1 MSNPA
6 VMIYVP
12 FALNGNKNIIQVT
25 RQENQDQEDATWS
38 EGYPNI
44 TMIKQ
49 SAGGKA
55 PKGLDMNGVL
65 YSLSADVVHRQSGK
79 QMLFDAEYAT
89 NIGGYAKGSLLQST
103 DLSRFW
109 ISTVDGNTTDPDSS
123 SANGWNRFAYTPVAT
138 SSTTGTVKLV
148 DNLSSTATDAA
159 LTASQGNILNN
170 SINRVSS
177 SNLMGYSQG
186 YQEIKN
192 ANGVTQIIY
201 QWGTVDYNSYPG
213 EMQVDITFAIPF
225 PIACLN
231 VQATRKMSEHSN
243 NGDSGVHL
251 ISQSKTGASFS
262 LQLFGAASSS
272 TEIRGF
278 TWFAIG
284 N

>member
-6 VMIYVP
+6 IMIYVP

-65 YSLSADVVHRQSGK
+65 YAMSSDIVHRQSGK

-109 ISTVDGNTTDPDSS
+109 ISTVDGNTTDPDSATAS
-123 SANGWNRFAYTPVAT
+123 GWNRFAYTPVAT
-138 SSTTGTVKLV
+138 STTTGTVKLV
-148 DNLSSTATDAA
+148 NSLDSTATDSA
-159 LTASQGNILNN
+159 LTAAQGNVLYTKQLATFAERDL
-170 SINRVSS
+170 SK
-177 SNLMGYSQG
+177 GYIWYTDATG
-186 YQEIKN
+186 YKVMLE
-192 ANGVTQIIY
+192 
-201 QWGTVDYNSYPG
+201 QWGKTPEID
-213 EMQVDITFAIPF
+213 FADGYELRVNFPQPF
-225 PIACLN
+225 RNNCFN
-231 VQATRKMSEHSN
+231 VYLTPYGSN
-243 NGDSGVHL
+243 PKAFLAVKGKPD
-251 ISQSKTGASFS
+251 KTG
-262 LQLFGAASSS
+262 
-272 TEIRGF
+272 F
-278 TWFAIG
+278 TVIFYEVSALNQSVGVSYYAIG
-284 N
+284 D

>member
-6 VMIYVP
+6 IMIYVP

-38 EGYPNI
+38 SGYPDI

-65 YSLSADVVHRQSGK
+65 YSLSADIVHRQSGK

-109 ISTVDGNTTDPDSS
+109 ISTVDGNTTDPDSAS
-123 SANGWNRFAYTPVAT
+123 SSGWNRFAYTPVAT
-138 SSTTGTVKLV
+138 STTTGTVKLV
-148 DNLSSTATDAA
+148 NSLASTATDTA
-159 LTASQGNILNN
+159 LTAAQGKVLND
-170 SINRVSS
+170 
-177 SNLMGYSQG
+177 
-186 YQEIKN
+186 
-192 ANGVTQIIY
+192 IIY
-201 QWGTVDYNSYPG
+201 NGYANYNGWNWSGRILIQWGSGRGSDGDMIS
-213 EMQVDITFAIPF
+213 F
-225 PIACLN
+225 PIKFPEN
-231 VQATRKMSEHSN
+231 VFVVSITDNDGSTTHGYEK
-243 NGDSGVHL
+243 
-251 ISQSKTGASFS
+251 
-262 LQLFGAASSS
+262 SS
-272 TEIRGF
+272 TNTSQFKLKTTSPYINYSYI
-278 TWFAIG
+278 AIG